1 MEFANDL
8 LAALR
13 GRVSLAVDTAG
24 STGFDWAGLHSR
36 LVAAH
41 AARAELARSD
51 SRRALFDGG
60 FTDWAA
66 AGHSQGNNECAVN
79 PADSTDGKGP
89 QVITQVNAGQDALN
103 DKAGGRGQ

>member
-8 LAALR
+8 MAALR
-13 GRVSLAVDTAG
+13 GRVVPGADGTG
-24 STGFDWAGLHSR
+24 NTGFDWAGLHAR

-51 SRRALFDGG
+51 SRPFLLDGA
-60 FTDWAA
+60 FTDWAIA
-66 AGHSQGNNECAVN
+66 PTHQANDERDIN

-89 QVITQVNAGQDALN
+89 HAIAETIAGQDTT
-103 DKAGGRGQ
+103 GGRGQ